1 MAESWAV
8 EYRLPMAKR
17 RVGALIEIAQEAGDP
32 GFGKR
37 HSVSEAVSKARS
49 VDYVL
54 PFGACFGTR
63 S

>member
-1 MAESWAV
+1 
-8 EYRLPMAKR
+8 MAKR